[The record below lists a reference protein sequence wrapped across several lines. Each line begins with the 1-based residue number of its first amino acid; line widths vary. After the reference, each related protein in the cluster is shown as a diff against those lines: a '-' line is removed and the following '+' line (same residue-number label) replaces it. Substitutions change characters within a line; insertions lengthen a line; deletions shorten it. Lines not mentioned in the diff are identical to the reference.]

1 MVSGAT
7 IMQQEERAWH
17 IVSREVGQ
25 RTVRKRSMKQE
36 DGINSTDRG
45 SRGTQKRK
53 YVIEKGTRGI
63 SFLLSDCVN
72 YSVCVVGLKLSF

>member
-1 MVSGAT
+1 
-7 IMQQEERAWH
+7 
-17 IVSREVGQ
+17 
-25 RTVRKRSMKQE
+25 MKQE

>member
-7 IMQQEERAWH
+7 VIRQEERVWH

-25 RTVRKRSMKQE
+25 RTVRKRNMKQE
-36 DGINSTDRG
+36 DGINSIDRG
-45 SRGTQKRK
+45 SRVTQKRD
-53 YVIEKGTRGI
+53 YVKEKGTRGI

-72 YSVCVVGLKLSF
+72 YSVCVAGLKLFF